1 MMNLMIVEDEVLVRM
16 GLRTLVEWE
25 KSGFTLAA
33 EAKDGAEALEILKQK
48 KIDIIITDIRMPVMD
63 GITMIKEIR
72 SRQIECEIVILSS
85 YDDFEYVKQAMVLE
99 ARDYLHKPTMMPDD
113 IIATLTRV
121 AQEIKKKREQKG
133 VPVQNTLNYVCK
145 ELLKGW
151 FYEEETNKEYFKQA
165 ELMDIQ
171 KLWFNLQG
179 FCLVW
184 EDDLGDSKEIGF
196 KIDDALHQIW
206 QQYVEK
212 DTKFQVY
219 LRLEQYVIF
228 LCRDFIEVKLQERIA
243 EQVQELLGKEL
254 VWEQIPYKVT
264 WSNLPEVV
272 PILHHKLETAYEEKS
287 RMNKLSSNVSKT
299 VMIVKERFADN
310 NLSLEGIA
318 SEIYINPSYLSK
330 VFLKEMKQS
339 FVDYLTEQR
348 LSHARKLLKQTTLPI
363 REIAVQSGYI
373 NEKYFMKLF
382 KKNTGMTPGDYRNI
396 K

>member
-33 EAKDGAEALEILKQK
+33 EAKDGAEALEILRRQP
-48 KIDIIITDIRMPVMD
+48 IDIIITDIRMPVMD

-85 YDDFEYVKQAMVLE
+85 YDDFEYVKQAMVLG
-99 ARDYLHKPTMMPDD
+99 ARDYIHKPTMMPDD
-113 IIATLTRV
+113 IIGTLTRV
-121 AQEIKKKREQKG
+121 AREIKKKREQKSI
-133 VPVQNTLNYVCK
+133 PALKNLEYVYK
-145 ELLKGW
+145 ELLKSW
-151 FYEEETNKEYFKQA
+151 FYEEKETAEYRNEVDLPEMQKQ
-165 ELMDIQ
+165 
-171 KLWFNLQG
+171 WFSLQG
-179 FCLVW
+179 FCLVL
-184 EDDLGDSKEIGF
+184 ENAMQDSKEEGF

-206 QQYVEK
+206 QKVMDKNTDLQM
-212 DTKFQVY
+212 Y
-219 LRLEQYVIF
+219 LRLEQFVIF
-228 LCRDFIEVKLQERIA
+228 LCQDLLEDKIQDEISRRI
-243 EQVQELLGKEL
+243 QELLGAMP
-254 VWEQIPYKVT
+254 VWEQIPYQIA
-264 WSNLPEVV
+264 WSSLPEVV
-272 PILHHKLETAYEEKS
+272 PILRRKLETAYRENS
-287 RMNKLSSNVSKT
+287 RLNKLSPMVSKT
-299 VMIVKERFADN
+299 VMIVKERYAH

-330 VFLKEMKQS
+330 VFLKEMQQS

-348 LSHARKLLKQTTLPI
+348 LNHAQKLLRQTNLTI
-363 REIAVQSGYI
+363 REVAAQSGYN